1 MTSFFVTG
9 IDTDIGKTVVTGTI
23 AKFLLSKGLSVT
35 TMKPVQTGCTGIA
48 EDILE
53 HRSIMGIEPDDF
65 DKEGVTAPVVFK
77 YPASPHLAAELEG
90 KVVDFDL
97 IKRSLSHLEKNFDH
111 ILIEGAGG
119 LIVPLTK
126 DFTTLDFIIKNE
138 LPVILVSSS
147 RLGSINHTML
157 TIEVLKSHDVP
168 IAAVIYN
175 EYPKELPEITT
186 DSFKTIKHLIE
197 KQGVAIPVIRHP
209 AIDKN
214 SNETPDFNELLP
226 YFENP
231 AKMMFSVKAIGKML
245 IEKNITISGAE
256 SCTGGLITSKLTEI
270 PGISKVLKETFVTY
284 ANESKMRIPGVK
296 KETIEK
302 YGAVSEECVKE
313 MAQGVA
319 KISGSDIAFAVS
331 GIAGPDGGTKE
342 KPVGTVCFAL
352 FNGNKT
358 ITETR
363 LFSGTRN
370 LIREKA
376 ALHMLCMIERFI

>member
-1 MTSFFVTG
+1 MASFFVTG

-23 AKFLLSKGLSVT
+23 AKYLLSKGLSVT
-35 TMKPVQTGCTGIA
+35 TMKPVQTGCARIA
-48 EDILE
+48 QDILQ

-90 KVVDFDL
+90 KAVDFDL
-97 IKRSLSHLEKNFDH
+97 IERSLSCLEKSFDH

-126 DFTTLDFIIKNE
+126 DFTILDFIIKNE

-157 TIEVLKSHDVP
+157 SIEVLKNHDVP

-175 EYPKELPEITT
+175 EYPKELPEIAA
-186 DSFKTIKHLIE
+186 DSFKTIKYLIE
-197 KQGVAIPVIRHP
+197 KQGLEIPVIRHP
-209 AIDKN
+209 AIDKT
-214 SNETPDFNELLP
+214 SIETPDFNELLP
-226 YFENP
+226 YFENRSE
-231 AKMMFSVKAIGKML
+231 MMFSVRGVGKML

-256 SCTGGLITSKLTEI
+256 SCTGGLVTAKLTEV
-270 PGISKVLKETFVTY
+270 PGISKVLKETFITY
-284 ANESKMRIPGVK
+284 SNESKMRVLGVK
-296 KETIEK
+296 KETLETF
-302 YGAVSEECVKE
+302 GAVSEECVKE
-313 MAQGVA
+313 MAQGAA
-319 KISGSDIAFAVS
+319 KMSGSNIAFAVS

-352 FNGNKT
+352 FTGNGT
-358 ITETR
+358 TTETC
-363 LFSGTRN
+363 FFKGTRN
-370 LIREKA
+370 LIRQKA
-376 ALHMLCMIERFI
+376 ALHMLRMVKKHL

>member
-35 TMKPVQTGCTGIA
+35 TMKPVQTGCEGIA
-48 EDILE
+48 EDILQ
-53 HRSIMGIEPDDF
+53 HRAIMGIEPDNF

-90 KVVDFDL
+90 KAVDLDL
-97 IKRSLSHLEKNFDH
+97 IERSLSCLEKSFDH

-126 DFTTLDFIIKNE
+126 DFTILDFIIKNE

-157 TIEVLKSHDVP
+157 SIEVLKNRGVD

-175 EYPKELPEITT
+175 EYPNELPEITA
-186 DSFKTIKHLIE
+186 DSFKMIKYLLE
-197 KQGVAIPVIRHP
+197 KEGLEIPVIRHP
-209 AIDKN
+209 AIDK
-214 SNETPDFNELLP
+214 SSQPPDFSELLP
-226 YFENP
+226 YFENRSE
-231 AKMMFSVKAIGKML
+231 MMFSVRGVGKML
-245 IEKNITISGAE
+245 IEKNTTISGAE
-256 SCTGGLITSKLTEI
+256 SCTGGLVTAKLTEV
-270 PGISKVLKETFVTY
+270 PGISKVLRETFITY
-284 ANESKMRIPGVK
+284 SNESKIRILGVK
-296 KETIEK
+296 KETLETF
-302 YGAVSEECVKE
+302 GAVSEECVKE
-313 MAQGVA
+313 MAQGAA
-319 KISGSDIAFAVS
+319 KMSGSNIAFAVS

-352 FNGNKT
+352 FTGNGT
-358 ITETR
+358 ITETC
-363 LFSGTRN
+363 FFTGTRN
-370 LIREKA
+370 LIRQKA
-376 ALHMLCMIERFI
+376 ALHMLRMVKRFI